1 MKFEVSSSK
10 IQQLLQ
16 AVSRVIVPRN
26 SLPVLE
32 CVLFDLKGNTLRLT
46 GSDTGTRLEG
56 EIEVNNLTGEDG
68 SFAVLQRVLL
78 DPIKEMPEQPITFEV
93 DASTLNAQINYNSGQ
108 YSFVVKDAN
117 TYPAPVDDEETKQ
130 RLSLSVGD
138 LLKGINATLF
148 ATSNDDRRPI
158 MTGVL
163 MDILQDKIVFVG
175 SDGKMLVRQQN
186 YNIKGSETKSGFCL
200 PKKVATLISR
210 SLLQHED
217 PGAVIEMTY
226 SEKFVCFKLP
236 SYTLSARLLE
246 GRYPNYNSVIPTQW
260 PLEVTVDRQ
269 LLLSAAK
276 RISVFASEST
286 SMLRFEFSPEGIKL
300 SANDIDFSV
309 SAEELV
315 KADCPADINLKMGF
329 ESSVLQA
336 TLQAI
341 NGTEVK
347 LCLTDQ
353 VRACVIIPCETEEN
367 IDQASL
373 ILPMRLIGE

>member
-10 IQQLLQ
+10 MQQLLQ
-16 AVSRVIVPRN
+16 AVSRVITPRVN
-26 SLPVLE
+26 IPVLE
-32 CVLFDLKGNTLRLT
+32 CVLFELKGNTLRLT
-46 GSDTGTRLEG
+46 GADPGTRLEG
-56 EIEVNNLTGEDG
+56 ELEVNNLTGEDG
-68 SFAVLQRVLL
+68 SFAILQRVLL
-78 DPIKEMPEQPITFEV
+78 DPIKEMPEQPITFDV
-93 DASTLNAQINYNSGQ
+93 DLKTLNAQINYNSGQ
-108 YSFVVKDAN
+108 YTFVVKEAD
-117 TYPAPVDDEETKQ
+117 TYPRPLDDDETKQ
-130 RLSLSVGD
+130 SLHISVGN

-158 MTGVL
+158 MTGVY
-163 MDILQDKIVFVG
+163 MDIFQDKIVFVG

-186 YNIKGSETKSGFCL
+186 YEVKATEKMGFCL

-217 PGAVIEMTY
+217 NDDMIEMIY
-226 SEKFVCFKLP
+226 SEKFIQLRLP
-236 SYTLSARLLE
+236 SYTLSGRLLE

-260 PLEVTVDRQ
+260 PLEVVVDRL

-276 RISVFASEST
+276 RVSVFASESAN
-286 SMLRFEFSPEGIKL
+286 MLRFEFSPEGIKL
-300 SANDIDFSV
+300 SANDFDFSV
-309 SAEELV
+309 SAEEMV
-315 KADCPADINLKMGF
+315 KADCPADIDLKMGF
-329 ESSVLQA
+329 ESTVLQA

-341 NGTEVK
+341 NSSEVK

-353 VRACVIIPCETEEN
+353 VRACVIVPCDSEES

>member
-10 IQQLLQ
+10 MQQLLQ
-16 AVSRVIVPRN
+16 AVSRVITPRVN
-26 SLPVLE
+26 IPILE
-32 CVLFDLKGNTLRLT
+32 CVLFELKGNTLRLT
-46 GSDTGTRLEG
+46 GADPGTRLEG
-56 EIEVNNLTGEDG
+56 ELEVNNLTGEDG
-68 SFAVLQRVLL
+68 SFAILQRVLL
-78 DPIKEMPEQPITFEV
+78 DPIKEMPEQPITFDV
-93 DASTLNAQINYNSGQ
+93 DLKTLNAQINYNSGQ
-108 YSFVVKDAN
+108 YTFVVKEAD
-117 TYPAPVDDEETKQ
+117 TYPRPLDDDETKQ
-130 RLSLSVGD
+130 SLHISVGN

-158 MTGVL
+158 MTGVY
-163 MDILQDKIVFVG
+163 MDIFQDKIVFVG

-186 YNIKGSETKSGFCL
+186 YEVKATEKMGFCL

-217 PGAVIEMTY
+217 NDDMIEMIY
-226 SEKFVCFKLP
+226 SEKFIQLRLP
-236 SYTLSARLLE
+236 SYTLSGRLLE

-260 PLEVTVDRQ
+260 PLEVVVDRL

-276 RISVFASEST
+276 RVSVFASESAN
-286 SMLRFEFSPEGIKL
+286 MLRFEFSPEGIKL
-300 SANDIDFSV
+300 SANDFDFSV
-309 SAEELV
+309 SAEEMV
-315 KADCPADINLKMGF
+315 KADCPADIDLKMGF
-329 ESSVLQA
+329 ESTVLQA

-341 NGTEVK
+341 NSSEVK

-353 VRACVIIPCETEEN
+353 VRACVIVPCDSEES